1 MYIVQKKQFVFTLM
15 FVKIWWR
22 AKQFSWFCPC
32 FLSLS
37 SSVSTYVYNMPWG
50 INMCLI
56 DSNWWQFLY
65 CLPWNVWSGNG
76 PRCLCWPFSPNQ
88 QEQCWAPCC
97 VACLGC
103 RWGHQLESSHRFQH
117 YRRWV
122 GCLHSGWQ
130 RFHLSSL
137 PGRWRRLQHTGS
149 RNWLGPRYL
158 LLKPCPSGISQ
169 ETLLGWCPGR
179 PLGRPR
185 TACGHVWQGHCSTCV
200 CPCEPTEWGWEE
212 QWEGR
217 KFVMFTNLP
226 TRGTHRWRNGTNNG
240 NAWLQIKVASHPVCS
255 TAVSCLCCE
264 KNRHGVNI
272 RFWQDWYLLFNLI
285 LNLFIS
291 QGDHRV

>member
-56 DSNWWQFLY
+56 RSNWWQFLY
-65 CLPWNVWSGNG
+65 YLPWNVWSGNG

-103 RWGHQLESSHRFQH
+103 RWGHRLESSHRFQH

-122 GCLHSGWQ
+122 GCPHSGWP

-137 PGRWRRLQHTGS
+137 PGRWRRLRHTGS

-185 TACGHVWQGHCSTCV
+185 TACGHVWQGHCSTCA
-200 CPCEPTEWGWEE
+200 CPCEPKREGDHEKDENFWCLPTCPQEVHIDDAMEQIMVMLDSKLKWLHTLCAAQGVKLFELSVLWEE
-212 QWEGR
+212 
-217 KFVMFTNLP
+217 P
-226 TRGTHRWRNGTNNG
+226 
-240 NAWLQIKVASHPVCS
+240 AWCKHPIL
-255 TAVSCLCCE
+255 A
-264 KNRHGVNI
+264 R
-272 RFWQDWYLLFNLI
+272 LI
-285 LNLFIS
+285 L
-291 QGDHRV
+291 VV